1 MTGRLQQGEAVFSN
15 QVLSPFDRAPR
26 GLSVMPGSPPR
37 GCGTA
42 RRDRLKSA
50 VVQPTDSRP
59 HGTLQ
64 AGAFDAPVALNTGE
78 CLKVALAS
86 AGQFISSM
94 IVPWYTGVSF
104 VRIWLV
110 IG

>member
-15 QVLSPFDRAPR
+15 HVLSPFDRAPR

-78 CLKVALAS
+78 CLKV
-86 AGQFISSM
+86 
-94 IVPWYTGVSF
+94 
-104 VRIWLV
+104 
-110 IG
+110 